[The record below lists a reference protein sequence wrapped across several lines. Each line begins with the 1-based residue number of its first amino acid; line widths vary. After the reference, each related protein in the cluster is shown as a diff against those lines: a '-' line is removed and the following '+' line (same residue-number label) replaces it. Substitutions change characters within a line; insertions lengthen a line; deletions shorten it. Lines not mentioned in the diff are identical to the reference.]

1 MDALNLKY
9 WHSDVWYIKPLKN
22 SRFFTLYRL
31 EKQYWPLSLAK
42 RGETYIKI
50 LRSVR
55 RIDERSEKI
64 KINRLC

>member
-9 WHSDVWYIKPLKN
+9 WHSNVWYIESLEN

-31 EKQYWPLSLAK
+31 EKQYWCLSLAK
-42 RGETYIKI
+42 RGETYVKI
-50 LRSVR
+50 LRSIR
-55 RIDERSEKI
+55 RIDERFEKI